1 MSVSPSSGQT
11 HLEAKCYHLLT
22 VVIALP
28 NLGFVT
34 CFFFMSVNLCCNE
47 SLFQKYFYGLSFND
61 SIAISISEKI
71 DSSGFKH
78 FDLLGEFLPFL

>member
-34 CFFFMSVNLCCNE
+34 CFFLCQLIYAVMNHCFKSIFMVCPLTTP
-47 SLFQKYFYGLSFND
+47 LPLV
-61 SIAISISEKI
+61 
-71 DSSGFKH
+71 
-78 FDLLGEFLPFL
+78 FLRK